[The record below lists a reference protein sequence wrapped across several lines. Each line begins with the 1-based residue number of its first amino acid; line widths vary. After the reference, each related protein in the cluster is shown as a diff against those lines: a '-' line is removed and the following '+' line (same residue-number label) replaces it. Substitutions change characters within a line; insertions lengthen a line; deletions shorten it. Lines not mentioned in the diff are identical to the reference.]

1 MIYQL
6 SIFSDIGFSIE
17 QALRT
22 FSGKIAA
29 VLYNFIVYLYNIFM
43 ILARAEIL
51 NDNYIQAI
59 YNRVGMILGL
69 FMIFKLSFSL
79 IQSLIDPEKLTDK
92 KSGFGS
98 IITRCI
104 VSIVLLGITP
114 SLFKMAFKIQ
124 NIIVGT
130 ENDTNN
136 IIYKFVVAD
145 AETENAATFGRTLAT
160 DLYFSFFTEKTEGII
175 SDGIDVIT
183 DPDGKTVLETKD
195 YDYLR
200 QSVKDGSLDF
210 DDMVYYLSLRA
221 NGAYTIKWDVLFSI
235 GVAIAVIYVLIT
247 YCISVATRVIQLAY
261 LQLIAPVPILSYIS
275 DPEGAF
281 KNWTKQCMTTYL
293 DLFMR
298 LAIIYFIIAVSR
310 QILTIMSDE
319 SKLLSSTGLSPDSG
333 EYIWVKIFLILG
345 LLMFGKR
352 VPELLKDL
360 FPNMGGG
367 AASLGFGLKKPK
379 DMIGDIP
386 LIGGMTNKAL
396 GYTGNVGKKAGKWAW
411 SKTGGKGINAVKGKY
426 ETWKGDREAYKKAYN
441 EDREAEKT
449 WDKYGEAFSAGEY
462 QKAFE
467 SSRDKNGEFVE
478 SYNQLTSAKE
488 NMKKVI
494 NDGYSRD
501 SKEYMQAEKAV
512 SDAQK
517 NHDINRE
524 KYKELAR
531 REDQL
536 KRYKN
541 RHPNFGG
548 TQNQNDNQ
556 SSSSNS
562 GNTTSSQNN
571 QQPQSTNNQHQ
582 SSSNT
587 PPSVFGNVEN
597 YGEDGN
603 PYEAGYGQFT
613 ADNTPSG
620 NNNSTYGNDD
630 GNPYETGHGQFNTT
644 GANNSNEDDN
654 PYTNPNY
661 YNNSGQNSSSNNND
675 EFDGS
680 NYY

>member
-235 GVAIAVIYVLIT
+235 GVAIAVIYILIT

-367 AASLGFGLKKPK
+367 AASLGFGLKSPK
-379 DMIGDIP
+379 KMLEDIP
-386 LIGGMTNKAL
+386 LLGKPVERVAKAGIGAGLIGAGALAANGLHGAANMRKTWKDNK
-396 GYTGNVGKKAGKWAW
+396 GKKGRFRKTVGAGA
-411 SKTGGKGINAVKGKY
+411 KGIFSMAGGAVGGARVGLKSGLKDNKVANFNRGVAETNA
-426 ETWKGDREAYKKAYN
+426 
-441 EDREAEKT
+441 
-449 WDKYGEAFSAGEY
+449 
-462 QKAFE
+462 
-467 SSRDKNGEFVE
+467 
-478 SYNQLTSAKE
+478 
-488 NMKKVI
+488 
-494 NDGYSRD
+494 
-501 SKEYMQAEKAV
+501 
-512 SDAQK
+512 
-517 NHDINRE
+517 NRE
-524 KYKELAR
+524 KRELAG
-531 REDQL
+531 
-536 KRYKN
+536 K
-541 RHPNFGG
+541 
-548 TQNQNDNQ
+548 
-556 SSSSNS
+556 
-562 GNTTSSQNN
+562 
-571 QQPQSTNNQHQ
+571 
-582 SSSNT
+582 
-587 PPSVFGNVEN
+587 
-597 YGEDGN
+597 
-603 PYEAGYGQFT
+603 AGYHWYT
-613 ADNTPSG
+613 PWKPVADKVEAFAG
-620 NNNSTYGNDD
+620 D
-630 GNPYETGHGQFNTT
+630 TT
-644 GANNSNEDDN
+644 GAEKKIK
-654 PYTNPNY
+654 TAQFRQEAL
-661 YNNSGQNSSSNNND
+661 QNSKAIQWQTFAERNSTNGGNADLSLLRSMQEFEEHGKKVWKGIDENGKERVFTYNSATNHFDATDGGTSIASTDEVDMVIKSATIDKQIKEQGKIIKGLELKKND
-675 EFDGS
+675 AEGKR
-680 NYY
+680 

>member
-6 SIFSDIGFSIE
+6 SIFSDIGFAIE

-22 FSGKIAA
+22 FSGQIAA

-79 IQSLIDPEKLTDK
+79 IQSLVNPEKLTDK
-92 KSGFGS
+92 KSGFGN

-104 VSIVLLGITP
+104 ISIVLLGITP

-175 SDGIDVIT
+175 SDGNDIVID
-183 DPDGKTVLETKD
+183 PEGNTVLETKD
-195 YDYLR
+195 YNYLR

-210 DDMVYYLSLRA
+210 NDMVYYLSLRS
-221 NGAYTIKWDVLFSI
+221 NGTYAIKWDVLFSI
-235 GVAIAVIYVLIT
+235 GVAAAVIYILIT

-275 DPEGAF
+275 DPEGTF
-281 KNWTKQCMTTYL
+281 KNWIKQCMTTYL

-333 EYIWVKIFLILG
+333 EYIWVKIFLVLG

-360 FPNMGGG
+360 FPNFGGGG
-367 AASLGFGLKKPK
+367 AASIGFGIKNPKK
-379 DMIGDIP
+379 MLGDIP
-386 LIGGMTNKAL
+386 GMGIAKGAATFGLGTVVGGAA
-396 GYTGNVGKKAGKWAW
+396 GIATGIKHGEGF
-411 SKTGGKGINAVKGKY
+411 KGKLAGAFGGLGRGAASARTKGNIFKNAQAGMNSTRAARQRAY
-426 ETWKGDREAYKKAYN
+426 E
-441 EDREAEKT
+441 
-449 WDKYGEAFSAGEY
+449 
-462 QKAFE
+462 
-467 SSRDKNGEFVE
+467 
-478 SYNQLTSAKE
+478 
-488 NMKKVI
+488 
-494 NDGYSRD
+494 
-501 SKEYMQAEKAV
+501 
-512 SDAQK
+512 K
-517 NHDINRE
+517 NHDGSTFWGRNVTSGSEARTFDNLERELDAYKDYDAQVSIIDKELEKNAYVQEAMSEKENLMKSGTATAAQIQAANDKIKAYKETVLQIEMSKKATGDSTANANISMALDNAEKIRSTGRE
-524 KYKELAR
+524 KGYNGFDDQNVSIDAAAFDKNKKSSRNETNEITGASGSRNKEYKRA
-531 REDQL
+531 
-536 KRYKN
+536 K
-541 RHPNFGG
+541 
-548 TQNQNDNQ
+548 
-556 SSSSNS
+556 SNS
-562 GNTTSSQNN
+562 K
-571 QQPQSTNNQHQ
+571 
-582 SSSNT
+582 
-587 PPSVFGNVEN
+587 
-597 YGEDGN
+597 
-603 PYEAGYGQFT
+603 
-613 ADNTPSG
+613 
-620 NNNSTYGNDD
+620 
-630 GNPYETGHGQFNTT
+630 
-644 GANNSNEDDN
+644 
-654 PYTNPNY
+654 
-661 YNNSGQNSSSNNND
+661 YNKNGK
-675 EFDGS
+675 
-680 NYY
+680 